1 MTLNYTAGS
10 APALKTTKNVSSTA
24 TKAPKESTLTK
35 DRAEALTS
43 LGQFAQVPL
52 IATKQFA
59 DAGAVSM
66 YWPGVATELAKL
78 AETQPAIAKLVDPL
92 MQVGPYSAIIMAV
105 LPFVLQIGVNHKM
118 VSPGAMGT
126 VPATTLS
133 SQVEASLAR
142 QELEALTIQRD
153 AEKEAAEMRAEI
165 AASRKAL
172 TELSQEAA

>member
-1 MTLNYTAGS
+1 MPITNA
-10 APALKTTKNVSSTA
+10 APALNRTKNVSSTA
-24 TKAPKESTLTK
+24 SKAPKESTVTK

-43 LGQFAQVPL
+43 LGQCAQVPL

-59 DAGAVSM
+59 DAGAVSL
-66 YWPGVATELAKL
+66 YWPGVATEVAKL
-78 AETQPAIAKLVDPL
+78 AESQPAIAKLIDPL
-92 MQVGPYSAIIMAV
+92 MQVGPYSALIMAV

-118 VSPGAMGT
+118 VAAGAMGT
-126 VPATTLS
+126 VPATSLS

-172 TELSQEAA
+172 SDLSEAA